1 MFEASAEAET
11 EGPVRAAGLFA
22 RRPWLSY
29 LLVLVV
35 GGSLY
40 GQSLG
45 YGFTYMDDYF
55 FLHEDRGYLSD
66 PGNIVATFSQDDFSY
81 LGGVSGGLYYRPML
95 WVSFILESQLH
106 GAATCLRHGV
116 NVLLHLVTSCLL
128 LLLLTRLGCRRDLS
142 LFLALLFAAHP
153 ALVPAVAWI
162 PGRNDSMLAI
172 FVLGIA
178 LSLVSFLER
187 ERWTTLSLVLVCW
200 ALALFTKETAI
211 ACAVVVPVL
220 VGTRIAP
227 GQSSLSARRAV
238 LAVGFV
244 AVIPLWAM
252 MRLCALHGFP
262 LFLSKVIS
270 NIPMSIVYVGKTFV
284 PIGLSPIPSVTTLS
298 LVIGVVAVLGVLS
311 LAWISRDRLVG
322 ALGVGL
328 LWYGGFLFPA
338 LLAPEQTR
346 GLEHRLYVPMIG
358 MCIALAGA
366 RWPARLSLP
375 RPVRAPLAGALVIAF
390 GALTLARLPVYAG
403 PIPFW
408 DSAAHTSPRPAEAL
422 KYLANHYYRAE
433 QLDEAEQACRRA
445 LVLAPTERDL
455 HVLLEVIAEKRRRV
469 GLTEEPG
476 RAASDFRVGLV
487 GREPAGGRAAARP

>member
-11 EGPVRAAGLFA
+11 EGPVRSAGLVA

-40 GQSLG
+40 AQALG

-55 FLHEDRGYLSD
+55 FFREDRAYLSD
-66 PGNIVATFSQDDFSY
+66 PGNIVATFSQDDFSF
-81 LGGVSGGLYYRPML
+81 LGKLSGGLYYRPVL
-95 WVSFILESQLH
+95 WVSFILESQLD
-106 GAATCLRHGV
+106 GTPTCLRHGV
-116 NVLLHLVTSCLL
+116 NVLLHLVASCLL

-142 LFLALLFAAHP
+142 LFLALVFAAHP

-172 FVLGIA
+172 FVLGMA
-178 LSLVSFLER
+178 LSLLSFLER

-200 ALALFTKETAI
+200 ALALFTKESAI
-211 ACAVVVPVL
+211 ACAVVVPLL
-220 VGTRIAP
+220 VATRLAP
-227 GQSSLSARRAV
+227 GQSSLSFPRKV
-238 LAVGFV
+238 LMVGFL
-244 AVIPLWAM
+244 AVIPIWAM
-252 MRLCALHGFP
+252 MRVSALHGFP

-270 NIPMSIVYVGKTFV
+270 NIPMGIVYIGKTFV
-284 PIGLSPIPSVTTLS
+284 PIGLSPIPSLTTLS
-298 LVIGVVAVLGVLS
+298 LVIGVVAALGVLA

-322 ALGVGL
+322 PLGVGL
-328 LWYGGFLFPA
+328 LWYGAFLFPA
-338 LLAPEQTR
+338 LLAPEQTS

-358 MCIALAGA
+358 MCIALASA

-375 RPVRAPLAGALVIAF
+375 QPLRAPLAGALLIAF
-390 GALTLARLPVYAG
+390 GTLTVARLPDYAG

-408 DSAAHTSPRPAEAL
+408 NSAAHTSPRPAEAL
-422 KYLANHYYRAE
+422 KVLANHYYRAE

-445 LVLAPTERDL
+445 LSLVPGERDL
-455 HVLLEVIAEKRRRV
+455 HVLLEAIAEKRAAQ
-469 GLTEEPG
+469 PG
-476 RAASDFRVGLV
+476 
-487 GREPAGGRAAARP
+487 